1 MRATLLNPSW
11 CSNYM
16 LLFVG
21 PVAQRLEQSAH
32 NALVGGSNPSGPTI
46 FRPDVLQNLLIS

>member
-46 FRPDVLQNLLIS
+46 FRPDVLPNLLIS